1 MHATFEAAAHVLR
14 TALGDLTDVLAD
26 LPAEAAGWKPFAE
39 ANTLTVLVR
48 HSLTGTRFLA
58 STAAGLG
65 PDRPAYLAGDRA
77 EAFAAAGATC
87 EGLRAEIA
95 AALPELEAILAK
107 GDAAALA
114 APASWAWPGGRTPTG
129 AELLIHATG
138 HLKEHVGQAG
148 LLRDLWKAGVGR

>member
-14 TALGDLTDVLAD
+14 TALGDLSEILAG
-26 LPAEAAGWKPFAE
+26 LPPEAADWKPFPA
-39 ANTLTVLVR
+39 ANPLTVLVR

-58 STAAGLG
+58 STAAGLA

-77 EAFAAAGATC
+77 EAFAAAGGTT
-87 EGLRAEIA
+87 EGLRAEVA
-95 AALPELEAILAK
+95 AALPGLEAILAK
-107 GDAAALA
+107 GDDAALA
-114 APASWAWPGGRTPTG
+114 APASWAWPAGRTPSG

-148 LLRDLWKAGVGR
+148 LLRDLWNAGVGR